1 MQYLSTRSHDEKAT
15 SAEAVL
21 RGLAP
26 DGGLYVP
33 EAIPAAGLS
42 EEALLSLDQ
51 YALTAHILKK
61 LLSDLPAAAVEAAV
75 RDGYSGKFETEDLTP
90 TVPVAGA
97 HVLELYHGPTS
108 AFKDMALCLLPRLIA
123 ASSQACGV
131 KEDVLVLTATSGDT
145 GKAALAGFADAP
157 HTRVMVFYPEGGVS

>member
-26 DGGLYVP
+26 DGGLYVS

-51 YALTAHILKK
+51 CHA
-61 LLSDLPAAAVEAAV
+61 
-75 RDGYSGKFETEDLTP
+75 
-90 TVPVAGA
+90 
-97 HVLELYHGPTS
+97 
-108 AFKDMALCLLPRLIA
+108 
-123 ASSQACGV
+123 
-131 KEDVLVLTATSGDT
+131 
-145 GKAALAGFADAP
+145 
-157 HTRVMVFYPEGGVS
+157 

>member
-42 EEALLSLDQ
+42 EDALLSLDQ

-61 LLSDLPAAAVEAAV
+61 LLPDLPAEAVEAAV
-75 RDGYSGKFETEDLTP
+75 RDGYSGKFETKDLTP
-90 TVPVAGA
+90 TVPVADA

-108 AFKDMALCLLPRLIA
+108 AFKDMAL
-123 ASSQACGV
+123 
-131 KEDVLVLTATSGDT
+131 
-145 GKAALAGFADAP
+145 
-157 HTRVMVFYPEGGVS
+157 